1 MKEKLRI
8 LAAFASAWQT
18 WMCLLVSTSAVVTA
32 LVVFKA
38 ASALSV
44 VNVVLLSGFVVYFI
58 WLTFR
63 YAEWAC
69 DVVRKR
75 LKDGEDGQG

>member
-1 MKEKLRI
+1 MKGKLRV

-18 WMCLLVSTSAVVTA
+18 WMCLLVSCSAVTTA

-38 ASALSV
+38 ASMFSV
-44 VNVVLLSGFVVYFI
+44 VNVLLLSGFVVYFI
-58 WLTFR
+58 WLAFR

-69 DVVRKR
+69 AAVRKG
-75 LKDGEDGQG
+75 LGQGESAG